1 MWAWATRRVWSR
13 IPFPALRSAAK
24 PSPVRSTARRQRQ
37 PRQLAADFDSEAIPP
52 KTVSPLRPHAR
63 RYEEEEATRLLIGTP
78 LAAAAVVYVIVVAV
92 LLLCVILAALGSAW
106 PGDLCLTAD

>member
-13 IPFPALRSAAK
+13 IPFPALRPALK
-24 PSPVRSTARRQRQ
+24 PTARR
-37 PRQLAADFDSEAIPP
+37 PRQLAADYDSEAVPP
-52 KTVSPLRPHAR
+52 KAVSR
-63 RYEEEEATRLLIGTP
+63 RYEEEEATRLLTGTP
-78 LAAAAVVYVIVVAV
+78 LVAAAVVYVLVVAV

>member
-1 MWAWATRRVWSR
+1 MSGAVR
-13 IPFPALRSAAK
+13 PFLSALRSAAK
-24 PSPVRSTARRQRQ
+24 PSPVRSAARRPRQ
-37 PRQLAADFDSEAIPP
+37 PRQLAADFDSEAAPS
-52 KTVSPLRPHAR
+52 KTATPQRSYPR

-106 PGDLCLTAD
+106 PGDLCLTVD